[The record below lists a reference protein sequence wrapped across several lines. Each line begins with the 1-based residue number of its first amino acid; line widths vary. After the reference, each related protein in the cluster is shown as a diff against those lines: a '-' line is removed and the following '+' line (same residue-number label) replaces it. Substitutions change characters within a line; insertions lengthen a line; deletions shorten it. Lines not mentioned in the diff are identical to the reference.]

1 MDSNQDDFKWFGE
14 GFAGFPKRLP
24 DDTVEYAIFVI
35 DSKLAEAQIA
45 SRLRTVLQDTSAL
58 SKKLLKDYIWQRD
71 EFALELKRDD
81 GKSAITFRVGVVV
94 DLGHSGMGPP
104 RTNKLWGLG
113 SR

>member
-24 DDTVEYAIFVI
+24 DDTIEYAIFVI
-35 DSKLAEAQIA
+35 DSKLAEAQIV
-45 SRLRTVLQDTSAL
+45 SRLRTVLQDASAL

-81 GKSAITFRVGVVV
+81 GMSAINFLVGVVA
-94 DLGHSGMGPP
+94 DLGYSGMGSP
-104 RTNKLWGLG
+104 RPNKLRGL
-113 SR
+113 SCR